1 MQRLSWLR
9 ARVSDGGC
17 AGPGYVGPATSP
29 CIIISSLGRS
39 IAKYP
44 CHAILS
50 FRNGIDEFSGVLVHA
65 YIDQGE
71 PVSSLWLASRGF
83 GVSSATL
90 RNIMARLEE
99 QGYVRQPHTSAG
111 RVPTDQGYRLYV
123 DQLLAERKSSRPAP
137 QVEAR
142 LRRAGTVD
150 DLLSHVSQEVSRASH
165 QVGFAIAPDMT
176 MLERLDFV
184 PLDGGKLLV
193 VLVATGGHVTHKVIE
208 PSEEYGPAELQQ
220 AANYLN
226 QEFRGRSLVEVR
238 QAVLERLS
246 EERTLYDE
254 LMARALRLA
263 STTFEDIDPAP
274 TVFIQGTSLL
284 LDEVGG
290 DDPELTL
297 STLRTLLR
305 MIEEK
310 TRLVQ
315 LLDDYMSTD
324 GLTIVIGS
332 EHTAPDLQHFSLVA
346 STYSD
351 GHGTGDGRRHRS
363 DAHAVF
369 SRHQRGRH
377 AVAGDQPDDRRA
389 PEPLHS
395 FESYRRNRTNK
406 QEDPQACG
414 RGHRCRH
421 RRRTPP
427 ICSANAT
434 SSRISC
440 CGSRP
445 SSTTT
450 ASASSAIASRCPTR
464 RPRA

>member
-1 MQRLSWLR
+1 MSRHPELPER
-9 ARVSDGGC
+9 DR
-17 AGPGYVGPATSP
+17 
-29 CIIISSLGRS
+29 R
-39 IAKYP
+39 
-44 CHAILS
+44 IL
-50 FRNGIDEFSGVLVHA
+50 GVLVHA

-71 PVSSLWLASRGF
+71 PISSLWLASRGF

-99 QGYVRQPHTSAG
+99 QGFVKQPHTSAG
-111 RVPTDQGYRLYV
+111 RVPTDQGYRMYV
-123 DQLLAERKSSRPAP
+123 DQLLSERKSSRPTA

-150 DLLSHVSQEVSRASH
+150 DLLSHVSQEVARASH

-208 PSEEYGPAELQQ
+208 PSEEYAPGELQQ

-226 QEFRGRSLVEVR
+226 QEFRGKALVEVR
-238 QAVLERLS
+238 HAVVERLR

-290 DDPELTL
+290 EDPEHTLT
-297 STLRTLLR
+297 TLRTLLK

-315 LLDDYMSTD
+315 LLDDYMNTG
-324 GLTIVIGS
+324 GLTVVIGT
-332 EHTAPDLQHFSLVA
+332 EHTAPDLQSFSLVA
-346 STYSD
+346 ATYFD
-351 GHGTGDGRRHRS
+351 GHGTG
-363 DAHAVF
+363 AV
-369 SRHQRGRH
+369 G
-377 AVAGDQPDDRRA
+377 VIG
-389 PEPLHS
+389 
-395 FESYRRNRTNK
+395 
-406 QEDPQACG
+406 
-414 RGHRCRH
+414 
-421 RRRTPP
+421 
-427 ICSANAT
+427 
-434 SSRISC
+434 
-440 CGSRP
+440 
-445 SSTTT
+445 
-450 ASASSAIASRCPTR
+450 PTR
-464 RPRA
+464 MRYSRAIDAVDTLSRAISRMVARS